1 MQPLQH
7 LGYQNLTLDSYE
19 QLIKTFA
26 FEISLDLVFAYR
38 RTVIH
43 LFYLDKMLVEHL
55 MNSLFSSLYLDS
67 INGHL

>member
-38 RTVIH
+38 RTVSL
-43 LFYLDKMLVEHL
+43 LFYLDKKLMEHL
-55 MNSLFSSLYLDS
+55 MNNLFSGLYLGS